1 MINKKTNEN
10 IERLLEILKTCKN
23 KKDYHN
29 KKRGVRLIFTNLKAS
44 QSGMSRTFEIHI
56 INKNGEL
63 LNITWLVS
71 KILKDTY
78 TKDGK
83 IRVYGCGM
91 DMLFDTCYR
100 INETICFYKIGK
112 YDHDKAYHGWVD
124 TSYDLL

>member
-1 MINKKTNEN
+1 MKNKTNQD

-23 KKDYHN
+23 KKGYDG

-44 QSGMSRTFEIHI
+44 YSGMSRTFNIHVI
-56 INKNGEL
+56 DKNGDML
-63 LNITWLVS
+63 DLTYIIA
-71 KILKDTY
+71 KILEDTY
-78 TKDGK
+78 TRDGK
-83 IRVYGCGM
+83 MRVYGCGM

-100 INETICFYKIGK
+100 LNCTIQNYKKGK

>member
-1 MINKKTNEN
+1 MKNKTNQD

-23 KKDYHN
+23 KRGYDN

-44 QSGMSRTFEIHI
+44 SSGMSRTFEIHVI
-56 INKNGEL
+56 DKNGDM
-63 LNITWLVS
+63 LNLTYIISRV
-71 KILKDTY
+71 LKDTY
-78 TKDGK
+78 TSNGK

-100 INETICFYKIGK
+100 INCAIQNYKKGK
-112 YDHDKAYHGWVD
+112 YNHDKAYHGWVD